1 MKTCRIC
8 IYSRIFLLLIFFL
21 VIILLLN
28 DELLE
33 AFKGL
38 EPVHISLLFVGF
50 LALVAVSKKILEI
63 FFLGKKID
71 SD

>member
-28 DELLE
+28 DELLV

-38 EPVHISLLFVGF
+38 EPLHISLLVVGF
-50 LALVAVSKKILEI
+50 LGLGAVSKKILEI
-63 FFLGKKID
+63 FFLEKKID

>member
-28 DELLE
+28 DELLI

-38 EPVHISLLFVGF
+38 EPLDISLFLVGF
-50 LALVAVSKKILEI
+50 LALGAISKKIIEI
-63 FFLGKKID
+63 FFLRKKD
-71 SD
+71 

>member
-1 MKTCRIC
+1 
-8 IYSRIFLLLIFFL
+8 
-21 VIILLLN
+21 LLN

-38 EPVHISLLFVGF
+38 EPVHISLLLVGF